1 MRMSYVLL
9 AVLAIGCGGSG
20 GDSSYSTSP
29 NPTPNPGG
37 SGVTATAAVTMKST
51 DDGYGY
57 ATFSFSPSSVTIT
70 KGGTVTWTNEA
81 GTTAHNVT
89 FMSAGSPANI
99 GNLTSGSS
107 SRTFDTPGT
116 YEYHCTN
123 HSGMTGSVKV
133 Q

>member
-9 AVLAIGCGGSG
+9 AIVAIGCGGSG
-20 GDSSYSTSP
+20 DGGSPTSP

-37 SGVTATAAVTMKST
+37 SGATGSATVSMKQS

-57 ATFSFSPSSVTIT
+57 STYSFSPSTVTIT
-70 KGGTVTWTNEA
+70 KGGTVTWNNEA
-81 GTTAHNVT
+81 GTAHNVT
-89 FMSAGSPANI
+89 FTSQGSPSNI
-99 GNLTSGSS
+99 GNFSSGSN
-107 SRTFDTPGT
+107 SRTFDVVGT

-123 HSGMTGSVKV
+123 HSGMSGTVKV